1 MYKHCGVDAVAIK
14 TFRNK
19 ALGDLWLN
27 GKTSKID
34 VKMHDRILRRLDQLD
49 NAQRPDEMNLLG
61 FDFHRLHGK
70 PVRYSVHVNGPWCI
84 TFEFEE
90 GDAYRVDYE
99 QYH

>member
-1 MYKHCGVDAVAIK
+1 VNIAAWGGVAIK
-14 TFRNK
+14 TFKNK
-19 ALGDLWLN
+19 SLGDLWLN

-34 VKMHDRILRRLDQLD
+34 AKMHERILRRLDQLD
-49 NAQRPDEMNLLG
+49 AAQRPDEMNLLG
-61 FDFHRLHGK
+61 FDFQRLHGK

-84 TFEFEE
+84 TFEFEG

>member
-1 MYKHCGVDAVAIK
+1 MRPARRVASTILEDSWASK
-14 TFRNK
+14 MRAESVTN
-19 ALGDLWLN
+19 LGLVGICL
-27 GKTSKID
+27 
-34 VKMHDRILRRLDQLD
+34 
-49 NAQRPDEMNLLG
+49 PDEMNLLG